1 MIEVVFVASY
11 AHMSTHPPDER
22 WVYVDNEKEAADLY
36 IQNHVRT
43 GDIVVTQDIG
53 LASMLLPKNVNV
65 LSPKGILYKEEDMDT
80 ALDMRFLSAK
90 ARRQGNYGKGP
101 KPFSNAD
108 RLKFINTLTALLSK
122 FEK

>member
-108 RLKFINTLTALLSK
+108 RLKFINTLTTLLSK

>member
-53 LASMLLPKNVNV
+53 LASMLLPKNVKV